1 MITDRSLVV
10 VQDGIRLASPLAIVV
25 ATVLFFA
32 GHNQPGGGFAG
43 GLVLGAVMALRTA
56 TGLSVPRHPVRLMSL
71 GGVIIGVVAIAP
83 LVVGDVV
90 LDQYVW
96 ETTLPILG
104 KVKAGTA
111 LIFDVGVVLVV
122 VGLILAML
130 DALGAGDSELNRPGT
145 ARVRHRVTGGRRVGR
160 GDAMSGVL
168 VLSSSAPSRRSAPTS
183 SPREP

>member
-1 MITDRSLVV
+1 
-10 VQDGIRLASPLAIVV
+10 
-25 ATVLFFA
+25 
-32 GHNQPGGGFAG
+32 
-43 GLVLGAVMALRTA
+43 MALRTA

-71 GGVIIGVVAIAP
+71 GGVIIGFVAIAP

-130 DALGAGDSELNRPGT
+130 DALGAGDSELDRPGLPGY
-145 ARVRHRVTGGRRVGR
+145 ATG
-160 GDAMSGVL
+160 
-168 VLSSSAPSRRSAPTS
+168 
-183 SPREP
+183 SPAADGSDEATR